1 MRAVLSDCTISRW
14 STRSLSFTAVFAQE
28 TDCYK
33 TVGFSRFNRL
43 EKIGAIARCR
53 DRDEDV
59 TFLSMLDL
67 AAEDGLKAIV
77 VGYGCKRRGIG
88 G

>member
-1 MRAVLSDCTISRW
+1 MPNEDVRFLNACGVVGLHDKQMVHEVFE
-14 STRSLSFTAVFAQE
+14 LTAVFAQE

-53 DRDEDV
+53 DRDETSPSCPSVRPGD
-59 TFLSMLDL
+59 
-67 AAEDGLKAIV
+67 
-77 VGYGCKRRGIG
+77 
-88 G
+88 